1 MTGRPNEPRQ
11 LRCPTC
17 KARFTPPERERQ
29 HLPFC
34 GERCKMADLGRWL
47 GGEYALP
54 SDEPVD
60 EGAYLEAL
68 LEQERQDS

>member
-1 MTGRPNEPRQ
+1 MTGRPNAPRQ

-17 KARFTPPERERQ
+17 KTRFTPREHERR

-60 EGAYLEAL
+60 EGSLLEAL
-68 LEQERQDS
+68 LEQERQES